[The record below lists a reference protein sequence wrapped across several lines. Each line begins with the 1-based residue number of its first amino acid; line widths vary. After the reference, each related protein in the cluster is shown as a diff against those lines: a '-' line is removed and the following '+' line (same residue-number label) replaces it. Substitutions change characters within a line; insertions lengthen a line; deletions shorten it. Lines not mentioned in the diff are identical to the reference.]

1 MNSSIFLFII
11 MLSLLSLPLIVIK
24 PLYQDFNVI
33 LKLSSVFMIS
43 WAILGFFYWISHSH
57 GKANKWKLL
66 ATFSWKFPLFLSI
79 SMGLGLHNALA
90 VIEGYVGKKSAFI
103 RTPKFNIQEK
113 SDKWEDNK
121 YNVKK
126 VGLLTYFEG
135 LLLFY
140 FLFAFKLAIEY
151 QDYGMMPLLLFLI
164 IGYGIV
170 FFSSIFHWKR
180 SSKTVSY
187 GQAF

>member
-1 MNSSIFLFII
+1 
-11 MLSLLSLPLIVIK
+11 
-24 PLYQDFNVI
+24 
-33 LKLSSVFMIS
+33 
-43 WAILGFFYWISHSH
+43 
-57 GKANKWKLL
+57 
-66 ATFSWKFPLFLSI
+66 
-79 SMGLGLHNALA
+79 MGLGLHNALA